1 MNATKRILFVIL
13 LMLSSSVLAADQDGV
28 VADPVDEMQN
38 YNSNEVIPSAVIGTI
53 PQGFFDGPMKGDLA
67 LEMSRQLLGSVALE
81 ATKFGHN
88 DLSGGG
94 NNTGNVT
101 LITYLLSLMA
111 IVGMIMGLVLAAYWL
126 LMGLTKQNVDG
137 EFLGKKWDS
146 YMVPLRTAISIIGMQ
161 PFPGFGGLA
170 FVQVGVLS
178 LMLFGLGMGSAVLRL
193 GAEFTINNPTISIRQ
208 PDHAGFVKALFE
220 SKMCN
225 EYHIRNDAYGN
236 EYSNIKVTSV
246 TEKLTEQLNYLQKYD
261 DYAIGKDGV
270 CGKLRL
276 QVYDNSQDSSSDVMT
291 VMIKRIK
298 YKINQGQRQV
308 IEQLWQD
315 FDQVVRFNGRHL
327 LDYESYAQLSAQDR
341 VVVVGALQSS
351 YAKFKSSMEVLV
363 KDLIQQQNSS
373 QTQQLFLEKVKELG
387 WAYAGSLHYPL
398 LMRAGAL
405 ESASST
411 YLNFP
416 SIDDSSVT
424 SWIFWSSTYLEE
436 WKNANA
442 VGDSLVKDWLSHK
455 TSYDY
460 INATEIV
467 AKFQLGDGLEGN
479 LSSLNGSVT
488 NMVSNLF
495 REVQGQ
501 PDPLLE
507 VASMGRFLEGMGT
520 TFFVVESG
528 TAFTFGAAAS
538 LGAGAL
544 GNGGIRDG
552 VQPFLRL
559 LSITTYTLFAMGFFY
574 AQILPAMPY
583 IMWNIAVMGY
593 FMYALAVFVAAP
605 AWWALLAHPDGE
617 DAMGKAA
624 SGVPIIINLTLKPVL
639 MVIGMLVGM
648 SLLKVVGWLIE
659 ITFTPTVQALGANA
673 GFILFKFIGQLAIY
687 GLLMLIAI
695 YKSYSLTWEL
705 PALVN
710 QILNL
715 SGGGQDLGESEA
727 QNKTMVLAGMLSS
740 NLTQLSSMV
749 QPQQQ
754 QGDESPETS
763 KV

>member
-1 MNATKRILFVIL
+1 ML
-13 LMLSSSVLAADQDGV
+13 LAFSGSLNAADEAGV
-28 VADPVDEMQN
+28 VPDPVEEMQAFDGN
-38 YNSNEVIPSAVIGTI
+38 QVVPENMIGTI
-53 PQGFFDGPMKGDLA
+53 PQGFFDGPLQGDLA
-67 LEMSRQLLGSVALE
+67 LEMTRQLLGSVALE
-81 ATKFGHN
+81 ATKFSHN
-88 DLSGGG
+88 DLSNDAGDGGG
-94 NNTGNVT
+94 IT
-101 LITYLLSLMA
+101 LITYLLSIMA
-111 IVGMIMGLVLAAYWL
+111 IVGMIMGLILAAYWL

-137 EFLGKKWDS
+137 EFLGKEWDS

-208 PDHAGFVKALFE
+208 PDHAGFVKTLFE

-225 EYHIRNDAYGN
+225 EYHIRNDAYGS
-236 EYSNIKVTSV
+236 EYSNIKVTQV
-246 TEKLTEQLNYLQKYD
+246 TEQLTEHLNYLQKYD
-261 DYAIGKDGV
+261 DYSVGKDGV

-276 QVYDNSQDSSSDVMT
+276 QVFDNSRDSNSDVMT

-298 YKINQGQRQV
+298 YNINQGQKQ
-308 IEQLWQD
+308 IILQLWRD
-315 FDQVVRFNGRHL
+315 FDQVINFNGKHL
-327 LDYESYAQLSAQDR
+327 LEFESYGQLSSEQR
-341 VVVVGALQSS
+341 LEVVRAIDTAYS
-351 YAKFKSSMEVLV
+351 KFKSSMKDFV
-363 KDLIQQQNSS
+363 KGVIEEQNSS
-373 QTQQLFLEKVKELG
+373 ETQQLFLDKVKELG

-405 ESASST
+405 ESATST
-411 YLNFP
+411 YLSFP
-416 SIDDSSVT
+416 SIDDSAVS
-424 SWIFWSSTYLEE
+424 SWIFWSSTYQEE

-455 TSYDY
+455 TTYDFV
-460 INATEIV
+460 NATEIV

-488 NMVSNLF
+488 TLISNLF
-495 REVQGQ
+495 REVEGQ

-507 VASMGRFLEGMGT
+507 VASMGRFLEGLGT
-520 TFFVVESG
+520 TFFLVESG
-528 TAFTFGAAAS
+528 AAFSGGAAAS
-538 LGAGAL
+538 LAAGAL

-552 VQPFLRL
+552 LQPFLRL
-559 LSITTYTLFAMGFFY
+559 IMVTTYTLFAMGFFY

-605 AWWALLAHPDGE
+605 AWWALLAHPDGK

-624 SGVPIIINLTLKPVL
+624 SGVPIVVNLTLKPVL
-639 MVIGMLVGM
+639 MVIGMFVGM
-648 SLLKVVGWLIE
+648 SLLKVVGWLIDA
-659 ITFTPTVQALGANA
+659 TFFPTVQALGANS

-715 SGGGQDLGESEA
+715 SGGPQDMGESEA
-727 QNKTMVLAGMLSS
+727 QGKTLVLAGMLSS
-740 NLTQLSSMV
+740 NLTQLTSMV
-749 QPQQQ
+749 QQQPDQ
-754 QGDESPETS
+754 QVGPEGQEA
-763 KV
+763 KPA